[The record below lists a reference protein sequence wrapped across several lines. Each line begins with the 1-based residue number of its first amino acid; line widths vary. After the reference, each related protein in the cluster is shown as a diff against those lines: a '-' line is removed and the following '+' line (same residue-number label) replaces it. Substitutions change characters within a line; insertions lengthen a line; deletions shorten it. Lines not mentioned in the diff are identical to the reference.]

1 MIINKHTSRPS
12 KQSFQQILTKSYD
25 NNLPNKRS
33 SATRKTSSSMKKII
47 KKTSR
52 PHKPVDNNKILK
64 INRRLCRARA
74 RTSGGGKE
82 MQKL

>member
-33 SATRKTSSSMKKII
+33 SATLKTSSSMKKITEKHPDLTSQLTII
-47 KKTSR
+47 KS
-52 PHKPVDNNKILK
+52 
-64 INRRLCRARA
+64 
-74 RTSGGGKE
+74 
-82 MQKL
+82 